1 MNKRL
6 NEQSTLTHFLEVAQS
21 RCAFRLV
28 DGTYYEGY
36 MIEVTEQDVIFYSGG
51 PLAREAPYIFAIDQI
66 DFSSLSY
73 YDHNQQQWRDFYV

>member
-66 DFSSLSY
+66 DSSSLSY
-73 YDHNQQQWRDFYV
+73 YDEHQQQWRDFHA